1 MHTVYYAI
9 CHLCVIHGIGDT
21 NVKKHPQIKHQTESN
36 LHNVQNVDGTLNMLN
51 MLLIYIF

>member
-21 NVKKHPQIKHQTESN
+21 NVKKNSQIKHQTESN